1 MHKKYMAKNKMNW
14 KIWSKK
20 LGLSMFEIVLAGGAV
35 VYTGNP
41 FWLTIVPVI
50 EAARNWLKHRK

>member
-1 MHKKYMAKNKMNW
+1 MAKNKMNW